1 MEIRIGKKG
10 WILCR
15 LNRSYENPFP
25 ESDMDVMLEPYSF
38 ANVVPWETACD
49 NVARDIYETAGG
61 KKLYLA
67 MSGGIDGENVAKS
80 FLRNGIPFTPIIF
93 RVSTL
98 HDIDT
103 WWAER
108 WCKENG
114 IEPIIYDTVTVKEFA
129 MKTVEINQ
137 RYCSRTSCGPAILEF
152 CKQYVENLGGLLVTG
167 AGFSEYFPDENLEY
181 LRNGGRIVKY
191 TETGDYS
198 NEHILFYDTK
208 LVNPDRTDRNVGYL
222 WHEPDIINAFICE
235 GHPWNFLSWTPE
247 IVLSYICERDYVNTS
262 ADNKA
267 RIMKCTPRPKIGTIN
282 EYVYSTWPLL
292 IRWLYIRKGIGN
304 SESDFLG
311 TVPELKKLLGNID
324 E

>member
-1 MEIRIGKKG
+1 METRIGKNG

-15 LNRSYENPFP
+15 LNRSYDNPFP
-25 ESDMDVMLEPYSF
+25 DSDMDVMLEPYSF
-38 ANVVPWETACD
+38 ADVVPWETACD
-49 NVARDIYETAGG
+49 NVAKDIYKVASG
-61 KKLYLA
+61 KKLFVA

-98 HDIDT
+98 HDLDT

-114 IEPIIYDTVTVKEFA
+114 IEPYIYDSITLREFA
-129 MKTVEINQ
+129 VRTVQINQ
-137 RYCSRTSCGPAILEF
+137 RYCSRTSCGPAVIEY
-152 CKQYVENLGGLLVTG
+152 CKEYAESQGGLLVTG
-167 AGFSEYFPDENLEY
+167 AGFAEYFPDENLEY
-181 LRNGGRIVKY
+181 LRNGGRIMTY
-191 TETGDYS
+191 TERGDY
-198 NEHILFYDTK
+198 IDQPQLFYDTT
-208 LVNPDRTDRNVGYL
+208 LVDENREDKHKGFL
-222 WHEPDIINAFICE
+222 WHEPDIINGFICE

-267 RIMKCTPRPKIGTIN
+267 RIMGCNHRPKVGTIN
-282 EYVYSTWPLL
+282 EYVYQTWPILQ
-292 IRWLYIRKGIGN
+292 RWLYIRKGIGK